1 MLAAPF
7 ANFNIFSNVMAQ
19 EYDNYY
25 EDSSYSKY
33 PTEDKKYE
41 CRTGPFE
48 GFFVG
53 SVEFCKHIKFD
64 EKRDN
69 TNRTGTQGPPGPPG
83 PQGIQGPA
91 GANGTNGAPGQA
103 GPPGITQLINGTNVY
118 FVFNNGTN
126 PNGSTILQTTRANCQ
141 PGDFVINGG
150 WEIFGFNQPGTVVED
165 GPRNPQIDTL
175 GNTTSEGQGWFAS
188 VVGGFEPINVWAYCF
203 DNSP

>member
-69 TNRTGTQGPPGPPG
+69 TNRTGTQGPPGPPVLA
-83 PQGIQGPA
+83 PLSVLLSPVEILLLSCIL
-91 GANGTNGAPGQA
+91 TN
-103 GPPGITQLINGTNVY
+103 IKSKIS
-118 FVFNNGTN
+118 F
-126 PNGSTILQTTRANCQ
+126 
-141 PGDFVINGG
+141 
-150 WEIFGFNQPGTVVED
+150 
-165 GPRNPQIDTL
+165 
-175 GNTTSEGQGWFAS
+175 
-188 VVGGFEPINVWAYCF
+188 
-203 DNSP
+203 